1 MSQTLDKT
9 VKLPKIFK
17 FLFEPS
23 RYKAA
28 YGGRG
33 SGKSH
38 SFATALVLKASETP
52 LRILCCRE
60 IQKSI
65 KDSSKRLID
74 DKIKECGLGWMFE
87 STETEIRGKNGSLF
101 LFAGLKTNPEAIK
114 SMEGIDIAWVE
125 EADRVS
131 QRSLD
136 LLIPT
141 VRKESSELWFT
152 WNPNDEL
159 DAVDMMFRGKTPPHN
174 AIIQQVNYT
183 DNPYFPSVLND
194 EADRDMQVDYAKYQH
209 VWLGAYRG
217 VEKGAYYAKQITEAI
232 QQGRIGYLPYDPNA
246 EVYMALDLG
255 MADLTTIWFYQFI
268 GREIHFIDYYQSQY
282 TSAADDAVI
291 LSKKP
296 YKFATMWLPHDAK
309 AKQKGTGKST
319 EEVYRN
325 LGFNTKI
332 CPNISIKQGID
343 AVRDIFPRCWFDS
356 TKCEEGL
363 KALKAYHE
371 DYNEDLKVGKGP
383 LHDWSSHASDALRYC
398 AVSLVANTVA
408 NQATSPEQMA
418 KAVDS
423 LIRRNPFGGGMKLK
437 F

>member
-1 MSQTLDKT
+1 MEVVLPDK
-9 VKLPKIFK
+9 FQ
-17 FLFEPS
+17 FLFEPY

-33 SGKSH
+33 SAKSH
-38 SFATALVLKASETP
+38 SFATALVVKAAQSK

-60 IQKSI
+60 TQKSI

-74 DKIKECGLGWMFE
+74 DKIKECGLESFFE

-101 LFAGLKTNPEAIK
+101 LFAGLKTNPEGIK

-141 VRKESSELWFT
+141 IRKENSELWFT

-159 DAVDMMFRGKTPPHN
+159 DAVDRMFRGPNPPQN
-174 AIIQQVNYT
+174 SFVQQVNYV
-183 DNPYFPSVLND
+183 DNPFFPSVLED
-194 EADRDMQVDYAKYQH
+194 EAERDRVNDFAKYQH
-209 VWLGAYRG
+209 VWLGDYRG

-232 QQGRIGYLPYDPNA
+232 QGQRIGYLPHDPNA

-255 MADLTTIWFYQFI
+255 MADLTTIWFYQLI
-268 GREIHFIDYYQSQY
+268 RNEIHFIDYYQSQY
-282 TSAADDAVI
+282 TSASDDAVI
-291 LSKKP
+291 ISKKP

-319 EEVYRN
+319 EEVYKN

-332 CPNISIKQGID
+332 CPMVSVKQGID
-343 AVRDIFPRCWFDS
+343 AARDMFPRCWFDS
-356 TKCEEGL
+356 VKCEDGL

-371 DYNEDLKVGKGP
+371 DYNDDLKIGKGP
-383 LHDWSSHASDALRYC
+383 LHDWSSHASDAFRYC
-398 AVSLVANTVA
+398 AVSMSSIHAAN
-408 NQATSPEQMA
+408 SPTPPQEIA
-418 KAVDS
+418 KAVDNMMR
-423 LIRRNPFGGGMKLK
+423 RRNNGLATFKLK